1 MEEEY
6 VKTNFVKEG
15 MIVDL
20 AIHDESRE
28 GNQNIHAYIMTIVK
42 PINEDGT
49 YKTYKSTEEIKA
61 MNNEEIQ
68 IIYSNMKNYLS
79 DKRTHINY

>member
-1 MEEEY
+1 MNKRQEL
-6 VKTNFVKEG
+6 
-15 MIVDL
+15 I
-20 AIHDESRE
+20 DELIKAD
-28 GNQNIHAYIMTIVK
+28 Q
-42 PINEDGT
+42 DGT
-49 YKTYKSTEEIKA
+49 YKTYKSKEEIKA

>member
-1 MEEEY
+1 MNKRQEL
-6 VKTNFVKEG
+6 
-15 MIVDL
+15 I
-20 AIHDESRE
+20 DELIKA
-28 GNQNIHAYIMTIVK
+28 NQ
-42 PINEDGT
+42 DGT

-68 IIYSNMKNYLS
+68 IVYSNMKNYLS

>member
-1 MEEEY
+1 
-6 VKTNFVKEG
+6 

-20 AIHDESRE
+20 AIHYESRE
-28 GNQNIHAYIMTIVK
+28 GNQNIHAHIMTIVR

-68 IIYSNMKNYLS
+68 IIYSNMKTIYQT
-79 DKRTHINY
+79 KEHTQTTKGGKAK

>member
-1 MEEEY
+1 MN
-6 VKTNFVKEG
+6 KRKE
-15 MIVDL
+15 L
-20 AIHDESRE
+20 
-28 GNQNIHAYIMTIVK
+28 
-42 PINEDGT
+42 INELIKADQDGT
-49 YKTYKSTEEIKA
+49 YRTYKSTEEIKA

>member
-1 MEEEY
+1 MT
-6 VKTNFVKEG
+6 KK
-15 MIVDL
+15 IKADL
-20 AIHDESRE
+20 GGNKMNKRQEIIDELIKAD
-28 GNQNIHAYIMTIVK
+28 Q
-42 PINEDGT
+42 DGT

>member
-1 MEEEY
+1 MNKRQEL
-6 VKTNFVKEG
+6 
-15 MIVDL
+15 I
-20 AIHDESRE
+20 DEL
-28 GNQNIHAYIMTIVK
+28 IKA
-42 PINEDGT
+42 NEDGT
-49 YKTYKSTEEIKA
+49 YKTYKSTEEIKAIKA

>member
-1 MEEEY
+1 MNKRQEL
-6 VKTNFVKEG
+6 
-15 MIVDL
+15 I
-20 AIHDESRE
+20 DEL
-28 GNQNIHAYIMTIVK
+28 IKA
-42 PINEDGT
+42 NEDGT

-79 DKRTHINY
+79 DKRTHINYIPQLFTPNLKTIQNPCLSLDPGWFL

>member
-1 MEEEY
+1 MNKRQEL
-6 VKTNFVKEG
+6 
-15 MIVDL
+15 I
-20 AIHDESRE
+20 DEL
-28 GNQNIHAYIMTIVK
+28 IKAD
-42 PINEDGT
+42 EDGI

-79 DKRTHINY
+79 DKRTHTNY

>member
-1 MEEEY
+1 MNKRQE
-6 VKTNFVKEG
+6 
-15 MIVDL
+15 L
-20 AIHDESRE
+20 
-28 GNQNIHAYIMTIVK
+28 
-42 PINEDGT
+42 INELIKADQDGT

-68 IIYSNMKNYLS
+68 VLYSNMKNYLS

>member
-1 MEEEY
+1 MNKRQEL
-6 VKTNFVKEG
+6 
-15 MIVDL
+15 I
-20 AIHDESRE
+20 DEL
-28 GNQNIHAYIMTIVK
+28 IKAD
-42 PINEDGT
+42 EDGT

-68 IIYSNMKNYLS
+68 SIYPNMKNYLS

>member
-1 MEEEY
+1 MNKRQE
-6 VKTNFVKEG
+6 
-15 MIVDL
+15 L
-20 AIHDESRE
+20 LDELLK
-28 GNQNIHAYIMTIVK
+28 A
-42 PINEDGT
+42 NEDGT

>member
-1 MEEEY
+1 MNKKQEL
-6 VKTNFVKEG
+6 
-15 MIVDL
+15 I
-20 AIHDESRE
+20 DEL
-28 GNQNIHAYIMTIVK
+28 IKAD
-42 PINEDGT
+42 EDGT

-61 MNNEEIQ
+61 MNKEEIQ